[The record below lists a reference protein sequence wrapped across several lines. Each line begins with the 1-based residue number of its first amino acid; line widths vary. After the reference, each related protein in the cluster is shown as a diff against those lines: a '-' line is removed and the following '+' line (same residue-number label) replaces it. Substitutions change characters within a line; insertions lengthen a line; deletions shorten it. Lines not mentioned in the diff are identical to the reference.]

1 MAWTAEKTS
10 KGQDGPLVWVK
21 VRFMNDAGQLPFELT
36 YRTESIPTNWPDT
49 EIKSQLARLEA
60 LDIAAVTTGPH
71 TPPPAPTPAPP
82 PTKEDTDRAAYFT
95 AVNKLTELK
104 KAQSH
109 KAPVNPLTISDLETF
124 IAANYKAE
132 YY

>member
-49 EIKSQLARLEA
+49 DIKSQLARLEA

-71 TPPPAPTPAPP
+71 TPPPALRLPHLQLKRTPTEQ
-82 PTKEDTDRAAYFT
+82 PTSQRSTSSPNSRKPNRTKRR
-95 AVNKLTELK
+95 
-104 KAQSH
+104 
-109 KAPVNPLTISDLETF
+109 
-124 IAANYKAE
+124 
-132 YY
+132 

>member
-1 MAWTAEKTS
+1 MAWTAEKLEKGTS
-10 KGQDGPLVWVK
+10 NGNVYVK
-21 VRFMNDAGQLPFELT
+21 VRFTDGVQSFVHSYVSGTTVAD
-36 YRTESIPTNWPDT
+36 WPDVL
-49 EIKSQLARLEA
+49 IRARLAE
-60 LDIAAVTTGPH
+60 LDGQNLATIDTGAPKSAPAPV
-71 TPPPAPTPAPP
+71 PPPE
-82 PTKEDTDRAAYFT
+82 PTKEETDKRAYFD
-95 AVNKLTELK
+95 AINKLTELK